1 MLPADLARLQAD
13 RWFAAIAPERQQRL
27 VRRGRVRVLA
37 DGGRLCAIGD
47 PPDGL
52 YAVLDG
58 DVRLVS
64 NTVGG
69 QESLAL
75 MMGPGAWFGGL
86 SAVDGGPRTHEA
98 VAVGPARVLHVSQRD
113 LDQATQEDPLL
124 YRDLARLIAAYHRAA
139 TAVLAQTLTQPL
151 LVRLA
156 RSLAA
161 AARARPDGAVHL
173 RQEDVAAMHG
183 VSRQTINK
191 ALKRLQAAGL
201 VAVAYGRVAV
211 LDAGRLRSL
220 GRDAAG

>member
-1 MLPADLARLQAD
+1 MQAADLARLQAD

-52 YAVLDG
+52 YAVLEG
-58 DVRLVS
+58 DVRLVAG
-64 NTVGG
+64 TAAG

-98 VAVGPARVLHVSQRD
+98 VAIGPARVLHVTQGD
-113 LDQATQEDPLL
+113 LDRALAEDPLIW
-124 YRDLARLIAAYHRAA
+124 RELALLIAAYHRAA
-139 TAVLAQTLTQPL
+139 NAVLAQSLTQPPA
-151 LVRLA
+151 VRLA

-161 AARARPDGAVHL
+161 AARARPDEAIRL
-173 RQEDVAAMHG
+173 RQEELAAMHG

-191 ALKRLQAAGL
+191 ALKRLEAAGM
-201 VAVAYGRVAV
+201 VGVAYGRVAV
-211 LDAGRLRSL
+211 LDAPRLRAM
-220 GRDAAG
+220 GREGG

>member
-1 MLPADLARLQAD
+1 MHPADLVCLQAD

-27 VRRGRVRVLA
+27 ILRARVRRLA

-58 DVRLVS
+58 DVRLVAA
-64 NTVGG
+64 TAAGH
-69 QESLAL
+69 ESLAL

-98 VAVGPARVLHVSQRD
+98 VAVGPARVLHLTQPD
-113 LDQATQEDPLL
+113 LDRATAEDPLIW
-124 YRDLARLIAAYHRAA
+124 RDLALLIAAYHRAA
-139 TAVLAQTLTQPL
+139 NAVLAQSLTQPL
-151 LVRLA
+151 KVRLA

-161 AARARPDGAVHL
+161 AARARPDAAIRL
-173 RQEDVAAMHG
+173 RQEDLAAMHG

-191 ALKRLQAAGL
+191 ALKGLEGAGL
-201 VAVAYGRVAV
+201 VSVAYGQVAV
-211 LDAGRLRSL
+211 LDAPRLRAL
-220 GRDAAG
+220 GR